1 MYQILFKNR
10 FVALVFVAMIVLG
23 VRTLIGTEGDAG
35 LLTSKTA
42 EIEAN
47 VEALQ
52 SEARHFQAEP
62 DEDIVT
68 PEPIAIAFAP
78 DEDLIEDAEG
88 VEPEG
93 QDTGPD
99 APGPVD
105 IEITPDMVIP
115 DDPEGY

>member
-10 FVALVFVAMIVLG
+10 FIALVFVAMIVLG

-47 VEALQ
+47 VQALHGEAQ
-52 SEARHFQAEP
+52 HFQARPE
-62 DEDIVT
+62 EDIVT
-68 PEPIAIAFAP
+68 PEPAVTAFAP

-88 VEPEG
+88 MEPEG
-93 QDTGPD
+93 QPTAPD
-99 APGPVD
+99 APGPVE
-105 IEITPDMVIP
+105 IEIPPDMVIP
-115 DDPEGY
+115 DDPGDN